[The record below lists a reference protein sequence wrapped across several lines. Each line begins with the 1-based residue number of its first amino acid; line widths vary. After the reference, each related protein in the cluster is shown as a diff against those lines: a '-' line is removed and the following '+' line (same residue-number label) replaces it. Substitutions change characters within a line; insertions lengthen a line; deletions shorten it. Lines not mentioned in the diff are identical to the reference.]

1 MAQVRVPNA
10 SSDSRSPKNLTHH
23 ASGTHDW
30 GFCQPILVNE
40 IEPGS
45 SVKIRAGQIFRLMP
59 MPKPTFGEVE
69 LKTYFNYVKIE
80 DLYHAFPE
88 LYTQQAYNGVN
99 GSYIPE
105 FVPMISPAFLHSY
118 IKMFGRFVCYKV
130 KSRSSSD
137 GVRVLYE
144 LDSDSAL
151 DPNVELEA
159 SELNSAFASW
169 NDSLFDLTSFDF
181 SSYVPFIALVPAVN
195 NYSYDTSLTLNA
207 CDWVDE
213 VTVGVGEN
221 AVNYVIGGRFGNFSK
236 NLFNIF
242 NGCGYKFNPS
252 REDVSL
258 LPLFAYYK
266 SWFDLFMPAREITW
280 KNTNAFSFLEFCEQY
295 GFYTLEEYSRRPA
308 CLSALLG
315 FLVDL
320 GHECYYY
327 QSSDYAAAHI
337 DGTINDIA
345 GTQHVAFMDILEN
358 NVAVENVDGN
368 TAFLTLAKDAYNY
381 SVVSEIGLRVL
392 KAVDKRLNISSVIGG
407 RLHELLKSLVG
418 SNFDD
423 HYSDFIGSQVMSANI
438 DSVMSMA
445 ETQEG
450 YLGEYAGQ
458 GLGQTGGKE
467 FTFSP
472 HDGTKFG
479 YIVAFACVVPTA
491 RMSQGM
497 DPQLAHTHSESF
509 WYKDYDAVSLLPTAK
524 KFIYGQVD
532 AVPVDFNISQEL
544 DLGFGNIPSFT
555 EYKIHNNTQ
564 YGDFCMMSTRQSY
577 LPFTLDKL
585 LPFSSVIQDGDSLVI
600 QNLDPADVVNGI
612 KWRVIGK
619 YAYMGNFNRA
629 FYNSGNLYIPSP
641 GLINTWERSFNI
653 DRVDGN
659 FVVHTFLDYKK
670 ISPSVPM
677 SESWQTDAY
686 GDTLEME
693 EA

>member
-1 MAQVRVPNA
+1 MAQVKVPNA

-45 SVKIRAGQIFRLMP
+45 SVKIRAGQIFRLLP

-88 LYTQQAYNGVN
+88 LYGQQAYNGVN
-99 GSYIPE
+99 GSYVPE

-137 GVRVLYE
+137 GVKVLYE
-144 LDSDSAL
+144 LDSENPL
-151 DPNVELEA
+151 DPEEELDAIELEGA
-159 SELNSAFASW
+159 FGMWSVYLNEL
-169 NDSLFDLTSFDF
+169 TGFDF
-181 SSYVPFIALVPAVN
+181 DPYVPFVPVVPPPH
-195 NYSYDTSLTLNA
+195 NYVYDTSLSLNA

-213 VTVGVGEN
+213 VTVGIGDN

-242 NGCGYKFNPS
+242 NGCGYKYNPS
-252 REDVSL
+252 KENISL

-266 SWFDLFMPAREITW
+266 SWFDLFMPARHITW
-280 KNTNAFSFLEFCEQY
+280 KNTNAFSFLEFCEQFGY
-295 GFYTLEEYSRRPA
+295 YSLDDYNGDDL

-315 FLVDL
+315 FLQDL

-345 GTQHVAFMDILEN
+345 GTQNVAFMDFFDN
-358 NVAVENVDGN
+358 NSLVENVDGN
-368 TAFLTLAKDAYNY
+368 TAFLTLPKFGDDY
-381 SVVSEIGLRVL
+381 SALSQIGLRVL

-423 HYSDFIGSQVMSANI
+423 HDSDFIGSQIMSANI

-445 ETQEG
+445 ETSEG

-458 GLGQTGGKE
+458 GLGQTSGKD
-467 FTFSP
+467 FNFSP

-497 DPQLAHTHSESF
+497 DPQLAHTRSENF
-509 WYKDYDAVSLLPTAK
+509 WYKDYDAVSLLPTPK
-524 KFIYGQVD
+524 KYIYGHVD

-544 DLGFGNIPSFT
+544 DLGFGNIPVGT
-555 EYKIHNNTQ
+555 EYKMHNNTQ

-585 LPFSSVIQDGDSLVI
+585 LPFSSVVQDGVSLVI
-600 QNLDPADVVNGI
+600 QNLDPDDVVNGI

-629 FYNSGNLYIPSP
+629 FYNNGKVFVPSP
-641 GLINTWERSFNI
+641 GLINSWERSFNI

-677 SESWQTDAY
+677 SNSWQTDAY